1 MAKVKLGLVQMSSKR
16 GNIQANLTKAL
27 AMANECIVK
36 GAQIIQLPELFSTEY
51 FPMTVDSAF
60 YAYAQSRNG
69 TIITSFQALAKKHK
83 VYIIVPWFEFDSPGV
98 YYNSAA
104 FINPVGELCGVHRK
118 AHIPALKSKE
128 KLYFRGGDALNVY
141 NTEYGKIG
149 ILICYERSFPEP
161 SRILALK
168 GADIIFYCAST
179 WRAYMWTEELRTR
192 AMENGLFISICN
204 KTGEEDGKKLCG
216 LSMVIDPFAKVLCAL
231 EREEAVI
238 VVEIDTDTVKT
249 ARIQFPVFRDRRPDL
264 YGTILTYSEH

>member
-1 MAKVKLGLVQMSSKR
+1 MAKVKLGLVQMSSKK
-16 GNIQANLTKAL
+16 GDIQANLAKAL
-27 AMANECIVK
+27 VMTEECIIK
-36 GAQIIQLPELFSTEY
+36 DAKIIQLPELFSTEY

-60 YAYAQSRNG
+60 YAYAQPRTG
-69 TIITSFQALAKKHK
+69 TIITRFRELAKKYK

-104 FINPVGELCGVHRK
+104 FINPEGELSGVHRK

-128 KLYFRGGDALNVY
+128 KLYFRGGDTLNVY
-141 NTEYGKIG
+141 NTKYGKIG

-204 KTGEEDGKKLCG
+204 KTGTEDGKPLCG

-231 EREEAVI
+231 EREEATI
-238 VVEIDTDTVKT
+238 IVEIDTDTVKS
-249 ARIQFPVFRDRRPDL
+249 ARIQFPAFRDRRTDL
-264 YGTILTYSEH
+264 YGTILTCSEH